1 MKKIAIKDLGII
13 AASTSILIGC
23 STHSKKAED
32 EKEENQLPNILFISV
47 DDLRNE
53 LGCYGSTYIKTP
65 NIDRL
70 AQSGVVFNNAYCQ
83 LAVSN
88 PSRASI
94 MTGLRPD
101 STRVW
106 DLFTKLR
113 DNLPDVVTM
122 PQYFKDNGYHTAA
135 IGKIYHNNIPDTL
148 SWSEPKLYIDGFPF
162 DPDAVYLNEENI
174 QLVEEKKQ
182 RLIEQGKHERY
193 IDRFGEWYIKTVS
206 TECAD
211 NNDEDGYFDKRQTD
225 VAIAKLKEYK
235 NTNKPFFFGVGYY
248 RPHLPF
254 NAPKKYWDLY
264 NRDSIP
270 LANNQYLPENM
281 PEMAMNNMLE
291 LLGYDDMHDMPN
303 AFEGHIPE
311 AKQRE
316 LIHGYYASIS
326 YVDDQVGR
334 LMQAL
339 NDLGLAENTIVVLWS
354 DHGWKLGEHNSWSK
368 MTNYELDTR
377 VPLIVYAPAYKGN
390 GSSTNAFIELVDVF
404 PALCDLSGLEIPTHI
419 QGSSFKAVMNNPDVA
434 WKSAAFS
441 QYLRGRYHP
450 EEGEKEYMGYAMRTE
465 RFKYVEW
472 YAWDP
477 VNNIALELKETE
489 LYDYHSDPME
499 NKNVSG
505 IPENKEI
512 VSQLSSQLKA
522 GWRAARPSLMK

>member
-1 MKKIAIKDLGII
+1 MKKISIKDLSII
-13 AASTSILIGC
+13 AASTSLIIGC
-23 STHSKKAED
+23 STSSEKAED
-32 EKEENQLPNILFISV
+32 EKEEKQRPNILFISV

-70 AQSGVVFNNAYCQ
+70 AQSAVVFNNAYCQ

-113 DNLPDVVTM
+113 DNLPDVVTL
-122 PQYFKDNGYHTAA
+122 PQYFKNNGYHTAA

-162 DPDAVYLNEENI
+162 DPDAVYLNEENL
-174 QLVEEKKQ
+174 QLVEEKKK
-182 RLIEQGKHERY
+182 RLIEQGKQQRY

-206 TECAD
+206 TECTD
-211 NNDEDGYFDKRQTD
+211 KNEDGYFDSRQTD
-225 VAIAKLKEYK
+225 VAITKLKEYN
-235 NTNKPFFFGVGYY
+235 NTDKPFFFGVGYY

-264 NRDSIP
+264 DRDSIP
-270 LANNQYLPENM
+270 LADNQFLPENM
-281 PEMAMNNMLE
+281 PVMAMNNMLE
-291 LLGYDDMHDMPN
+291 LLGYDDMKGMPN

-316 LIHGYYASIS
+316 LIHGYYASVS
-326 YVDDQVGR
+326 YIDEQVGR

-339 NDLGLAENTIVVLWS
+339 DDLGLAENTIVVLWS

-377 VPLIVYAPAYKGN
+377 VPLIVHAPGYQGN
-390 GSSTNAFIELVDVF
+390 GSSTNAFVELVDVF
-404 PALCDLSGLEIPTHI
+404 PALCELSGLETPAHL
-419 QGSSFKAVMNNPDVA
+419 QGSSFEAVLNNPDLE

-450 EEGEKEYMGYAMRTE
+450 EEGEKEYMGYAMRT
-465 RFKYVEW
+465 RRYKYVEW
-472 YAWDP
+472 YEWDP
-477 VNNIALELKETE
+477 EKNIPLELKDVE
-489 LYDYHSDPME
+489 LYDYNKDSME
-499 NKNVSG
+499 NKNVAG
-505 IPENKEI
+505 ILENKEI
-512 VSQLSSQLKA
+512 VAQLSMQLKA
-522 GWRAARPSLMK
+522 GWRAAIPSINK